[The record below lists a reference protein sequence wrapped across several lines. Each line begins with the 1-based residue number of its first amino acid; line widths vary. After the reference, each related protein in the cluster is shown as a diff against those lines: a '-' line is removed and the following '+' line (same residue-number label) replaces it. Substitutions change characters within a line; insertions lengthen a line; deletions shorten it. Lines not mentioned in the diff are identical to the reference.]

1 MTSIGMIGIGAM
13 GNGIAKNLIKAG
25 YSLSVLARDTVSSA
39 ASAKELRTLG
49 AMVHTQLAT
58 LFSAAETLV
67 ICVPNSR
74 DVEDLLIGE
83 KGLLAA
89 DARSVKTVLD
99 FSTSHPEST
108 KKIAALLEAKGI
120 NMLDTPMTGSVREAA
135 NATLKLIVGGKR
147 EVFEAHKHLLQSVS
161 ELVLYA
167 GGHGSGNLV
176 KLANNY
182 LSILDQTV
190 TAGVSIV
197 LERNQ
202 VPAEVYTEY
211 LSKSSANSG
220 GFKLM
225 MNRINTGDFSK
236 KFELALALKDIGYC
250 KDVFKMP
257 VTEILY
263 MLLEGASE
271 AGYKNQDVGTVYSY
285 LKEVL

>member
-135 NATLKLIVGGKR
+135 NATLKLIVGGDRK
-147 EVFEAHKHLLQSVS
+147 SV
-161 ELVLYA
+161 V
-167 GGHGSGNLV
+167 
-176 KLANNY
+176 
-182 LSILDQTV
+182 
-190 TAGVSIV
+190 
-197 LERNQ
+197 
-202 VPAEVYTEY
+202 
-211 LSKSSANSG
+211 
-220 GFKLM
+220 
-225 MNRINTGDFSK
+225 
-236 KFELALALKDIGYC
+236 
-250 KDVFKMP
+250 
-257 VTEILY
+257 
-263 MLLEGASE
+263 
-271 AGYKNQDVGTVYSY
+271 
-285 LKEVL
+285 